1 MSKTAFVVAAL
12 FAAST
17 AFADTPTP
25 KANPASQAPAK
36 TQPQGAQP
44 QAAGGQSGG
53 ANGVV
58 VAGGAAQSRVNPALV
73 ALGVATV
80 AVVVAASL
88 SSDSTSNH

>member
-17 AFADTPTP
+17 AFAETPAP
-25 KANPASQAPAK
+25 KANPAPQAPAK
-36 TQPQGAQP
+36 TQP

-53 ANGVV
+53 ASNAV